1 MAPVK
6 KPKAQQIAKQASPT
20 KKPEAVKS
28 VVSGQIKKKLP
39 KAKPEDQ
46 KERKE
51 RGIVFIK
58 HLPHGFFEQQ
68 LRQYFK
74 QFGRVLRVRLARSP
88 RSGNSKGFA
97 FVEFEYPEVAKV
109 AADTMDNY
117 LMFQKVVKAS
127 YIPPENQKF
136 NYFKSSV
143 KRVHNKA
150 GKEIY
155 VSEITKRTQNSVKKQ
170 NNWNEA
176 SCQKRTVSN
185 LGKIKKIQEK
195 YNHLGIDFS
204 SLIVEPIKKSK
215 ESPEANA
222 PSTSEAAKSSKKQKK
237 AKEVRIEDLL
247 GTTIDEDSDDEDYV
261 DASEDESDLEF
272 EDEESAQGSDDTED
286 SDEEQDLPPPPKK
299 SQKKNPPVARLE
311 DKLKRKHGAGGVQ
324 KKKPAPAPKANKNAV
339 TQKLQLAAAKT
350 LAKPLQKVKSKKLKK

>member
-6 KPKAQQIAKQASPT
+6 KPKPQQIAKQASPT
-20 KKPEAVKS
+20 KKPEPRKT

-74 QFGRVLRVRLARSP
+74 QFGRVMRVRLARSP
-88 RSGNSKGFA
+88 LSGNSKGFA

-136 NYFKSSV
+136 DYFKTSV
-143 KRVHNKA
+143 KKVKNKA

-170 NNWNEA
+170 NNWSEA
-176 SCQKRTVSN
+176 ACQKRTVSN
-185 LGKIKKIQEK
+185 LGKVKKLQKK
-195 YNHLGIDFS
+195 YKHLGIDFS
-204 SLIVEPIKKSK
+204 TLLVEPVKKSK
-215 ESPEANA
+215 ESPEAAA

-237 AKEVRIEDLL
+237 EKEVRIEDLL

-261 DASEDESDLEF
+261 EASEDDSDLEL
-272 EDEESAQGSDDTED
+272 ENEESDEASDD
-286 SDEEQDLPPPPKK
+286 SDESDEEDDLPPPPKK
-299 SQKKNPPVARLE
+299 SQKKNKLE
-311 DKLKRKHGAGGVQ
+311 DKLKRKPGSGGVQ
-324 KKKPAPAPKANKNAV
+324 KKKPAPAPKAAKNAV
-339 TQKLQLAAAKT
+339 TQKLQLAAAKK